1 VDEIVGRSES
11 GLSKVLLVVDAQEVF
26 LCVNDWHIPSFS
38 GIIENISAL
47 ANFFGGSTLFSKHVP
62 PSTSAKGTWN
72 DFYKNWNYIGSD
84 ATIWDIATPLKGLKG
99 TEFAKATY
107 SCFGSPEFLN
117 LINDTSHLVIAG
129 VETDCCVMATVL
141 DAIDLGISI
150 TVVTDAITS
159 PSKIAHDGAIEFFK
173 RVPLQVLTATTEEI
187 LRST

>member
-1 VDEIVGRSES
+1 MGRSES

-26 LCVNDWHIPSFS
+26 LRVSDWHIPSFS
-38 GIIENISAL
+38 GIIKNISAL
-47 ANFFGGSTLFSKHVP
+47 ANFFGASTLFSKHVP

-84 ATIWDIATPLKGLKG
+84 PTIWEIATPLKGLNRM
-99 TEFAKATY
+99 EFAKATY
-107 SCFGSPEFLN
+107 SCFGSPEFLEITRN
-117 LINDTSHLVIAG
+117 TSHLVIAG

-159 PSKIAHDGAIEFFK
+159 PSKIAHDGALEFFK

>member
-1 VDEIVGRSES
+1 VVEIVGRSES

-26 LCVNDWHIPSFS
+26 LRINDWHIPSFS
-38 GIIENISAL
+38 GIIGNISKL
-47 ANFFGGSTLFSKHVP
+47 ANFFGASTLFSKHVP

-84 ATIWDIATPLKGLKG
+84 PTIWDIVQPLKGLNG

-107 SCFGSPEFLN
+107 SCFGSPEFLDLTRN
-117 LINDTSHLVIAG
+117 TSHFVIAG

-159 PSKIAHDGAIEFFK
+159 PSKIAHDGALEFFR

-187 LRST
+187 IRST

>member
-1 VDEIVGRSES
+1 MGRSES

-26 LCVNDWHIPSFS
+26 LRVSDWHIPSFS
-38 GIIENISAL
+38 GIIENISEL
-47 ANFFGGSTLFSKHVP
+47 ANFFGASTLFSKHVP

-84 ATIWDIATPLKGLKG
+84 PTIWEIATPLKGLNRM
-99 TEFAKATY
+99 EFAKATY
-107 SCFGSPEFLN
+107 SCFGSPEFLEITRN
-117 LINDTSHLVIAG
+117 TSHLVIAG

-159 PSKIAHDGAIEFFK
+159 PSKIAHDGALEFFK